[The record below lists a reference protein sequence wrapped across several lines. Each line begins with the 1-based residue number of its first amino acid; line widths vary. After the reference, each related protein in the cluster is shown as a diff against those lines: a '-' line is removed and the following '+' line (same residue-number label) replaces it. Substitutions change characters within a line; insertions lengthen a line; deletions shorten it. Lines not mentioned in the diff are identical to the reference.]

1 MQIQMAV
8 AASKVDA
15 EIMRIGV
22 NGGMT
27 ERAIN
32 MGKFYTENKNRSF
45 SLTVEGKKLVGY
57 ADLMIA
63 RDDMPSVYGIEA
75 PYTAEALTKMLKWAK
90 ARTAGVPEFAISQ
103 GEQRHRL
110 KPI

>member
-8 AASKVDA
+8 AASKIDP
-15 EIMRIGV
+15 EISRISI
-22 NGGMT
+22 NAGMS

-32 MGKFYTENKNRSF
+32 MGKFYLENKNRSL
-45 SLTVEGKKLVGY
+45 SLTIEGKKLVGY
-57 ADLMIA
+57 AELTMA
-63 RDDMPSVYGIEA
+63 REDMSSVYGIAA
-75 PYTAEALTKMLKWAK
+75 PYTAEALAKLLKWAK
-90 ARTAGVPEFAISQ
+90 ARTAGVPEFAVSQ